1 MEDAS
6 RIVQKFLL
14 RRGDVSDLSDLHA
27 AIAAWTSV
35 QRRLRMERKME
46 LQERGAIQ
54 EDQWASVT
62 ALMSR
67 LYNMQELA
75 KRICLAIELTPA
87 AKKALDAPELPEEDA
102 GGDLDLDTSLPP
114 STKSDKHSFSMDWA
128 IKPR

>member
-35 QRRLRMERKME
+35 QRRIGLERKME
-46 LQERGAIQ
+46 LQERGAIR

-67 LYNMQELA
+67 LNNMHELA
-75 KRICLAIELTPA
+75 KRICLAIELAPVA
-87 AKKALDAPELPEEDA
+87 NKALDAPELPEEDVEA
-102 GGDLDLDTSLPP
+102 DTTLPP
-114 STKSDKHSFSMDWA
+114 STKSDKHSFMMDWA